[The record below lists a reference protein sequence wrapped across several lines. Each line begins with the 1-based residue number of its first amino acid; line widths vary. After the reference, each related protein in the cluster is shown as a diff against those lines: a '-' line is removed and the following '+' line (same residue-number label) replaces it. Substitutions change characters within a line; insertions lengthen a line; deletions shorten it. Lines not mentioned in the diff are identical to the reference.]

1 MITEKEI
8 KTIKEFS
15 EEFFERITLPVQR
28 IEADFSSGEKDAVDI
43 NVKLEEPQILIGERG
58 QTLFEIQK
66 LLRIIL
72 NKKLQ
77 KPFYLNLD
85 VNDYKKKKVDYLKS
99 FARDLADE
107 VAFTKEEKKLL
118 PMSSYERRAIH
129 SELSSRTDIVTESH
143 GEEPDRCVVIK
154 PKQ

>member
-118 PMSSYERRAIH
+118 PMSSYERRVIH